1 MITSVAAIVFT
12 VVTSVVAGFQLG
24 RALGAP
30 WGAYA
35 MSGRFP
41 GAFPPL
47 MRVAAIMQAVLLA
60 LMVLIVLSRAG
71 FLFPQWAGVS
81 TWAVWVVVAVSAVA
95 LVLNTI
101 TPSKDEQGRAP
112 QLAPVSGVMLI
123 SSFAVA
129 LAVARTPLAH

>member
-1 MITSVAAIVFT
+1 
-12 VVTSVVAGFQLG
+12 
-24 RALGAP
+24 
-30 WGAYA
+30 
-35 MSGRFP
+35 
-41 GAFPPL
+41 

-101 TPSKDEQGRAP
+101 TPSRDERRIW
-112 QLAPVSGVMLI
+112 APVSGVMLI
-123 SSFAVA
+123 CSFAVA
-129 LAVARTPLAH
+129 LTVARTPLAH